1 MIAGEGSSFTLR
13 LQRLYEL
20 IAASL
25 ENDAG
30 HDARRVPHPKFLL
43 DVAQE
48 YSNILGAA
56 ASLPAMQDSPVV
68 IYEALRVVTLLLA
81 FDSHGSNVMSINT
94 ELTTKITN
102 YLLEGIER
110 LNNLFAKTQP
120 FSLPQPLREEL
131 LTVVRLLMCPVVQ
144 QQLESDQNSLSN
156 SHSSGVI
163 NATAEMTRLQHTLID
178 RRLFCAR
185 LLIERGLGCCR
196 DMEELLSSSFVYGN
210 VLQQFLL
217 QTLQEEFTTMR
228 RHASGS
234 LTALNDVTDEFTGEI
249 EEDGD
254 SGGGNSCGE
263 NCFCYYALLFVSEN
277 GVSTRSRRSPST
289 TSNFSTGCNT
299 PSYRH
304 TSDDHGRQLRVGNR
318 RSNAARRLVCKKGS
332 AVLCSLAVLASLGT
346 GTACQ
351 GETASQEHCDKTSDF
366 VDFVGDLVSV
376 CAVVVRPFLMEQ
388 LELMEQMRQ
397 EKPLFSPN
405 PQSLRGIQPRI
416 NEDLVRYR
424 RYSDVVERFLLC
436 WDSSFI
442 RKPSPPKSPRCAPL
456 PSLGGTEVLEE
467 RMKKKEGEVLLQQSA
482 PTAGP
487 EREKKRNP
495 PWEPVAPALAAHLAL
510 PISDDDELTSLE
522 VVSLFTEVKQFRE
535 AEREALWNQWT
546 RLREK
551 TTTLAA
557 DVARMQQRLNS
568 ILESKVLLSSLHAV
582 SMDDFEWQ
590 WEARIGQRLQELREE
605 LRRVQQKQGEQQGQG
620 PQLSRVEK

>member
-1 MIAGEGSSFTLR
+1 MIAGEGSGLTLR

-20 IAASL
+20 IATL
-25 ENDAG
+25 IENDTG
-30 HDARRVPHPKFLL
+30 NDARGVTHPNFLV
-43 DVAQE
+43 DFAQE
-48 YSNILGAA
+48 YSNILGEA
-56 ASLPAMQDSPVV
+56 ASLPAMQDSPAV

-81 FDSHGSNVMSINT
+81 FEGHGSSGMSINT
-94 ELTTKITN
+94 GLATKITN
-102 YLLEGIER
+102 CVLEGIER
-110 LNNLFAKTQP
+110 LNILFAMKQP

-131 LTVVRLLMCPVVQ
+131 LTVVRLLICPVVQ
-144 QQLESDQNSLSN
+144 QQSESDQNSLSN
-156 SHSSGVI
+156 SHSSGFI
-163 NATAEMTRLQHTLID
+163 NAMAEMARLQQALID
-178 RRLFCAR
+178 RRLLCAR

-196 DMEELLSSSFVYGN
+196 DMEELLSSSFVYGS

-234 LTALNDVTDEFTGEI
+234 TTALNGVTDEFTGDI
-249 EEDGD
+249 EE
-254 SGGGNSCGE
+254 GGGGSCSCGE
-263 NCFCYYALLFVSEN
+263 NCFCYYALFFLSEN

-318 RSNAARRLVCKKGS
+318 RSNTARRLVCKKGP
-332 AVLCSLAVLASLGT
+332 AVLCSLAMLASLGT

-351 GETASQEHCDKTSDF
+351 GETASHEHCDKTSDF

-376 CAVVVRPFLMEQ
+376 CAVVVRPFLVEQ

-397 EKPLFSPN
+397 ETPSLSPK
-405 PQSLRGIQPRI
+405 PQSLRGIQQRI

-424 RYSDVVERFLLC
+424 RYSDVVERFLFC

-442 RKPSPPKSPRCAPL
+442 RKPFPPKSPKCAPL
-456 PSLGGTEVLEE
+456 PLLGGTELLEE
-467 RMKKKEGEVLLQQSA
+467 RTKKKEEEALLQDIV
-482 PTAGP
+482 PTAGS
-487 EREKKRNP
+487 EREEKRKP
-495 PWEPVAPALAAHLAL
+495 PWVPVVPALAAHLAL
-510 PISDDDELTSLE
+510 PISDDDEVKLLE

-535 AEREALWNQWT
+535 AEREALWNQWM

-568 ILESKVLLSSLHAV
+568 ILEFKVLLSSFHAV
-582 SMDDFEWQ
+582 SMDDLEWE
-590 WEARIGQRLQELREE
+590 WETRISQRLQELREE
-605 LRRVQQKQGEQQGQG
+605 MRRVQEELVEKQEQGL
-620 PQLSRVEK
+620 QLSRVEK